1 MNGSQKIDGVLGNQ
15 ARLYGMSWKCPRSTE
30 SGFHA
35 WSRPRRTW
43 SLEYLPSNAQ
53 LLRRCASPRSMLYS
67 VRHMSRSLS
76 QASRWQVFCTRPIR
90 SFRTNDLL
98 KQRTP
103 DGPPTR
109 LWSQANFETSLADE
123 NSHRDRWTLVTS
135 PLRLESPGRSKACC
149 LRG

>member
-35 WSRPRRTW
+35 WSRPRRRW
-43 SLEYLPSNAQ
+43 SLEYLPSDTQ

-76 QASRWQVFCTRPIR
+76 QASVGKYPARPRYDLSGQMTSSSKGPRTARPYGCGLR
-90 SFRTNDLL
+90 SIFRH
-98 KQRTP
+98 P
-103 DGPPTR
+103 WPTR
-109 LWSQANFETSLADE
+109 IYAQTVGRWLL
-123 NSHRDRWTLVTS
+123 HRCG
-135 PLRLESPGRSKACC
+135 PLESPGRSKA
-149 LRG
+149 